1 MKEEEKIYI
10 KIFLK
15 HNISSYQDIS
25 ESSSTSSLDS
35 AYLSKKYN
43 LSTIN
48 SIHPLANS
56 FSKNLKASKI
66 ENSPDKF
73 LQTARSLEGKFS

>member
-15 HNISSYQDIS
+15 HNISYQDIS